1 MQITEQHFK
10 PCCDCRDGNCC
21 SGTCPCFHKGSTC
34 SKCRCANC
42 QNNSL
47 SNPIRLAAIENIILR
62 DPMAFTGEETITNEE
77 RSAIY
82 NFAMLTS
89 SVDSEEIQ
97 VKTRETTLSRL
108 LTQEVLNQS
117 IRTIMSA
124 ANEDL
129 KTATPETFEERAEN
143 SVSTEFENVL
153 QIIASRIKP
162 TN

>member
-1 MQITEQHFK
+1 
-10 PCCDCRDGNCC
+10 
-21 SGTCPCFHKGSTC
+21 
-34 SKCRCANC
+34 
-42 QNNSL
+42 
-47 SNPIRLAAIENIILR
+47 
-62 DPMAFTGEETITNEE
+62 MAFTGEETITNEE